1 MQRTT
6 ENYISL
12 QLDPVLA
19 NPDKYATQDYQGPV
33 SIRRDGEDTA
43 FYHSNQTNKS
53 SLPIRSPDI
62 AVRRRS
68 IPPSL
73 WGFSVNSYRIPPHH
87 LQLELPDTNACSN
100 QNFLVSGQFRCL
112 LLKSILLERRSSS
125 IEPCW
130 MADNPSKDCLYCQC
144 IFIADSLQT
153 STQNL
158 KESRSTNTKMGIG
171 LDVSFVT
178 VDNKWPG
185 KCHDDGAIMIH

>member
-1 MQRTT
+1 MTSHTQSLSRSSGRRPTFKYT
-6 ENYISL
+6 SL

-33 SIRRDGEDTA
+33 SIRRGGEDTA
-43 FYHSNQTNKS
+43 FYHSNQTKKS

-73 WGFSVNSYRIPPHH
+73 STVTGFHPIIYSWSCLIPMP
-87 LQLELPDTNACSN
+87 
-100 QNFLVSGQFRCL
+100 
-112 LLKSILLERRSSS
+112 SILLERRSSS

-185 KCHDDGAIMIH
+185 KCHDDGAMMIH